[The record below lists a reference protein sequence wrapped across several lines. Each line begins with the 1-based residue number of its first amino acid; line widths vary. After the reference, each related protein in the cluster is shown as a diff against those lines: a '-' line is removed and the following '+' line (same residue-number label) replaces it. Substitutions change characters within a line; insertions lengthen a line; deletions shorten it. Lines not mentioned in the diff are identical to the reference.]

1 MEENRKMKQGRSNPG
16 SGLRVQWLGHACFL
30 ITSGDGTRVL
40 TDPFDE
46 SVGYPV
52 PAVEA
57 DIVSTSHSHFD
68 HSSVSVVKGS
78 PEVVKNAGESTA
90 AGISFL
96 GVSSYHDDA
105 SGGKRGQNIIFVWEM
120 DGMCLAHLGDLG
132 HVLTD
137 DQVAKMGK
145 VDILFI
151 PVGGFFTIDA
161 KQATKTLEQLS
172 PKLVFPM
179 HYKTDAINFPIA
191 GVDEFLAG
199 KDNVERIES
208 NSLVVRGLPEQTKI
222 IVLEYSD

>member
-1 MEENRKMKQGRSNPG
+1 MKQEETNPG
-16 SGLRVQWLGHACFL
+16 NGLKVQWLGHACFL
-30 ITSGDGTRVL
+30 ITSSDGTRVM

-57 DIVSTSHSHFD
+57 DVVSTSHSHFD
-68 HSSVSVVKGS
+68 HNSVSVVKGS
-78 PEVVKNAGESTA
+78 PEVVKDAGESTA

-96 GVSSYHDDA
+96 GVSSYHDDV
-105 SGGKRGQNIIFVWEM
+105 GGSERGQNVIFAWEM
-120 DGMCLAHLGDLG
+120 DGIHLAHLGDLG
-132 HVLTD
+132 HTLTD
-137 DQVAKMGK
+137 DQVAEIGK
-145 VDILFI
+145 VDILLI

-161 KQATKTLEQLS
+161 KQAAEVVEQLS

-199 KDNVERIES
+199 KDNVKSVNGSTI
-208 NSLVVRGLPEQTKI
+208 VVRELPETTKI
-222 IVLEYSD
+222 VVLNYRD

>member
-1 MEENRKMKQGRSNPG
+1 VEQGKSNPDT
-16 SGLRVQWLGHACFL
+16 GLSVQWLGHACFL
-30 ITSGDGTRVL
+30 VTSSDGTRVL

-52 PAVEA
+52 PAVQA
-57 DIVSTSHSHFD
+57 DVVSVSHSHFD

-78 PEVVKNAGESTA
+78 PEVVRNAGESNA

-105 SGGKRGQNIIFVWEM
+105 RGGKRGQNVIFVWEM
-120 DGMCLAHLGDLG
+120 DGMRLAHLGDLG

-151 PVGGFFTIDA
+151 PVGGSFTIDA
-161 KQATKTLEQLS
+161 KQATKTVEQLS

-191 GVDEFLAG
+191 DVDEFLAG
-199 KDNVERIES
+199 KDNVEGIKS
-208 NSLVVRGLPEQTKI
+208 NSLVVRELPEQTKI
-222 IVLEYSD
+222 VVLEYSDQ